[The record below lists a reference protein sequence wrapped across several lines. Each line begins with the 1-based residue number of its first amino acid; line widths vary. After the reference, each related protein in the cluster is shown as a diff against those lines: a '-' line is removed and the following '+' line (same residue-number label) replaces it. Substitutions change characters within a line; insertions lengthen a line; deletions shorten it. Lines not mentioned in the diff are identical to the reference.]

1 MVTSIRDTRPLTIYR
16 DPWEEERVYVSQSRL
31 PQGGEGLF
39 AKRDIRQREIIALYN
54 GIKVGIRQ
62 MHLGI
67 GRNKNNLF
75 LTNRDAC
82 RMVHITQLNM
92 VRLIIVYMWSVGELL
107 C

>member
-1 MVTSIRDTRPLTIYR
+1 MATSVSDTFPLTVSR
-16 DPWEEERVYVSQSRL
+16 DPWEEERVYVSQSHL

-92 VRLIIVYMWSVGELL
+92 VILII
-107 C
+107 